1 MDTKFELTFIEAMK
15 AVLSGK
21 FVQGEHFVWNVYL
34 AENDGIVMINSF
46 HGDDMIKYHTDG
58 KLFIT
63 NGVLTQKYREVSVL
77 NESGLFH
84 I

>member
-1 MDTKFELTFIEAMK
+1 MEVKFELSFIDAMN

-34 AENDGIVMINSF
+34 AAKDGIVMINSF
-46 HGDDMIKYHTDG
+46 HGEDMLKYHEDG

-63 NGVLTQKYREVSVL
+63 NGVLSQKYREVSVL

-84 I
+84 L